1 MFRPLGVIRLG
12 LMPTS
17 TSIPVSARVRG
28 FTYAIRN
35 IVAEARKV
43 EATGRKV
50 RYLNIGDP
58 IPFGFHTPP
67 HLIAAVEKAM
77 RDGHNGYTNSA
88 GIEGAR
94 DAVAHEYTSRGMPIS
109 ADRAIITSG
118 TSEGIELTLG
128 ALADAGDE
136 VLVPT
141 PTYPL
146 YTAVLSKLGARA
158 VFYRTDPSNHWQP
171 DLDDVKR
178 LITPATRA
186 LVVIDPNNPT
196 GAVYPEATRRALID
210 LADRAN
216 IVLMADEV
224 YGDVAFDGPAPLY
237 GSLAPDAPIISYSS
251 LSKAYLAPGWRG
263 GWMAVGRSPRLD
275 EVLAAIKKL
284 ADGRLCSPGPMQF
297 AVEAALR
304 GDRSHQAAFV
314 HDLRLRA
321 DLTMARLGASPH
333 LRCVA
338 PQAAF
343 YVMPQVLLPPGKT
356 DQDFVLGLLRE
367 AGILCVYGSGF
378 GMPADQGFFRVVY
391 LASPDDLNAIY
402 DDLVQYVD
410 HFVNQR

>member
-1 MFRPLGVIRLG
+1 
-12 LMPTS
+12 MPPSTS
-17 TSIPVSARVRG
+17 TSPPIRVSARVRG

-43 EATGRKV
+43 EAAGRKV

-67 HLIAAVEKAM
+67 HLIAAVEQAM
-77 RDGHNGYTNSA
+77 RDGHNGYTASVGVA
-88 GIEGAR
+88 PAR
-94 DAVAHEYTSRGMPIS
+94 EAVAHEYTSRGMPVS
-109 ADRAIITSG
+109 ADRCIITSG

-128 ALADAGDE
+128 AIADAGDE

-146 YTAVLSKLGARA
+146 YTAVLAKLGARA
-158 VFYRTDPSNHWQP
+158 VFYRTDPSNNWQP

-178 LITPATRA
+178 LISPATRA

-196 GAVYPEATRRALID
+196 GAVYPTATRKALIE

-224 YGDVAFDGPAPLY
+224 YGDLAFDGRAPLY

-263 GWMAVGRSPRLD
+263 GWLACGRSERLD
-275 EVLAAIKKL
+275 EVLSAIKKL

-297 AVEAALR
+297 AVEAALT
-304 GDRSHQAAFV
+304 GDRSHQATFIQA
-314 HDLRLRA
+314 LKERA
-321 DLTMARLGASPH
+321 DLTMSRLGASPD
-333 LRCVA
+333 LKCVA
-338 PQAAF
+338 PRAAF

-356 DQDFVLGLLRE
+356 DEDFVLGLLRE
-367 AGILCVYGSGF
+367 TGVLCVYGSGF
-378 GMPADQGFFRVVY
+378 GMPADQGFFRIVY
-391 LASPDDLNAIY
+391 LASPEELGAIY
-402 DDLVQYVD
+402 DDLVAYAGRFRAQ
-410 HFVNQR
+410 

>member
-1 MFRPLGVIRLG
+1 
-12 LMPTS
+12 MPPS
-17 TSIPVSARVRG
+17 TSIPAQIRVSARVRG

-77 RDGHNGYTNSA
+77 RDGHNGYTASVGVA
-88 GIEGAR
+88 PAR
-94 DAVAHEYTSRGMPIS
+94 DAVAREYTSRGMPVS
-109 ADRAIITSG
+109 PDRCIITSG

-128 ALADAGDE
+128 AIADAGDE

-146 YTAVLSKLGARA
+146 YTAVLAKLGARA

-178 LITPATRA
+178 LISPATRA

-196 GAVYPEATRRALID
+196 GAIYPSATRKALIE

-224 YGDVAFDGPAPLY
+224 YGDLAFDGPAPLY
-237 GSLAPDAPIISYSS
+237 GSLYPDAPIISYSS

-263 GWMAVGRSPRLD
+263 GWLACGRTERLD
-275 EVLAAIKKL
+275 DVLGAIKKL

-297 AVEAALR
+297 AVEAALT
-304 GDRSHQAAFV
+304 GDRSHQTTFIRE
-314 HDLRLRA
+314 LKIRA
-321 DLTMARLGASPH
+321 DLTMARLGASKD
-333 LRCVA
+333 LKCVA
-338 PQAAF
+338 PRAAF
-343 YVMPQVLLPPGKT
+343 YVMPQVQLPPGKT
-356 DQDFVLGLLRE
+356 DEDFVLGLLRE

-378 GMPADQGFFRVVY
+378 GMPADQGFFRIVY
-391 LASPDDLNAIY
+391 LASPDELAAIY
-402 DDLVQYVD
+402 DDLVAYARTFCAQ
-410 HFVNQR
+410 

>member
-1 MFRPLGVIRLG
+1 
-12 LMPTS
+12 MPTS
-17 TSIPVSARVRG
+17 TSIRVSARVSG

-35 IVAEARKV
+35 IVAEAKKV

-58 IPFGFHTPP
+58 ISFGFHTPP
-67 HLIAAVEKAM
+67 HLITAVEKAM
-77 RDGHNGYTNSA
+77 RDGHNGYTASA
-88 GIEGAR
+88 GVESAR
-94 DAVAHEYTSRGMPIS
+94 VAVANEYTSRGMPIS

-128 ALADAGDE
+128 ALVDAGDE

-158 VFYRTDPSNHWQP
+158 VFYRTDPSNNWQP

-178 LITPATRA
+178 LISPATRA

-196 GAVYPEATRRALID
+196 GAIYPEATRRALIE

-224 YGDVAFDGPAPLY
+224 YGDLAFDGPAPLY
-237 GSLAPDAPIISYSS
+237 GALAPDAPIISYSS

-263 GWMAVGRSPRLD
+263 GWMAIGRTPRLD
-275 EVLAAIKKL
+275 DALAAIKKL

-297 AVEAALR
+297 AVEAALL
-304 GDRSHQAAFV
+304 GDRSHQASFV
-314 HDLRLRA
+314 RELRLRA
-321 DLTMARLGASPH
+321 DLTMSRLSVSKD

-356 DQDFVLGLLRE
+356 DEDFVLGLLRE
-367 AGILCVYGSGF
+367 TGILCVYGSGF
-378 GMPADQGFFRVVY
+378 GAPADQGFFRIVY
-391 LASPDDLNAIY
+391 LAALDELSAIY
-402 DDLVQYVD
+402 DDLVPYASQ
-410 HFVNQR
+410 FAAQR